1 LTACLHIVR
10 STTYKQKK
18 REEVVSTD
26 QIVVPCRRRWCST
39 ATSVLR
45 RRGAPSTDGPP
56 RQTRAVA
63 QLPLAPV
70 ASTSRRQ
77 RAQPPASVDLLD
89 ADAGMGKMKNRVG
102 EDKERESGQAARPSP
117 AHRRWKRSCR
127 RRVLFFSETERD
139 RRSDTRGWKW
149 NE

>member
-1 LTACLHIVR
+1 MQTDIVVIIIYHLGQT
-10 STTYKQKK
+10 STGGKYMKLEVTNIDSLFTYSEICDIQAKR

-77 RAQPPASVDLLD
+77 RAQPPASIDLLD
-89 ADAGMGKMKNRVG
+89 ARVCSTLATS
-102 EDKERESGQAARPSP
+102 R
-117 AHRRWKRSCR
+117 
-127 RRVLFFSETERD
+127 L
-139 RRSDTRGWKW
+139 
-149 NE
+149 